1 MKNIAD
7 RRSQRSRNYI
17 LNAMKKICIILLA
30 ALATINVSA
39 QKFAEIHNVQ
49 SRMIEPI
56 QQVLVKPLVAE
67 IKILKNELVTFPP
80 SWQLRGVNS
89 LDIYK
94 DERDNGRLIESA
106 VKSAI
111 HEAAQREGADML
123 VGVTYEVRNHTEKGK
138 VDYENGI
145 DIIISGYPAK
155 YTNWR
160 TFDEN
165 QDMKWSEILIDAQR
179 IYDSNDMTRAI
190 NSRK

>member
-1 MKNIAD
+1 MGG
-7 RRSQRSRNYI
+7 RRSANNNDNIMRRIY
-17 LNAMKKICIILLA
+17 LTLLTTLF
-30 ALATINVSA
+30 ALSVSA

-67 IKILKNELVTFPP
+67 IKIIKNELVTFPP
-80 SWQLRGVNS
+80 SWQLRGVSS

-94 DERDNGRLIESA
+94 DERDHGSMIESA

-111 HEAAQREGADML
+111 HEAAQREGADMI
-123 VGVTYEVRNHTEKGK
+123 VGVTYEVRNHSEKGN

-160 TFDEN
+160 TFDES

-190 NSRK
+190 NNEKK